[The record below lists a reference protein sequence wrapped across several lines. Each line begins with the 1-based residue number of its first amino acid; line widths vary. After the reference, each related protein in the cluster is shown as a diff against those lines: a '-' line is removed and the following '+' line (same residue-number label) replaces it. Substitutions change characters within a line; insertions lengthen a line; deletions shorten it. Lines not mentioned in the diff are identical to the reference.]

1 MTIDKNLP
9 MVVTGAASG
18 IGAATCRLLTESG
31 HRLIGVD
38 RTVATSFPGT
48 FIQADLA
55 TPEGARTAAARVH
68 DAAPEGISGL
78 ANIAGVPGTAP
89 WRTVLGVN
97 VVGLREI
104 TRTLMPLITES
115 GVIINLSSVVADG
128 WQRNIDALR
137 QFALADDPEAA
148 LDTIASGEEAI
159 DDSYR
164 FSKECVRLLTEHFA
178 AEGLPRRIRVN
189 SVSPGP
195 VATPILDDF
204 KRDHGADK
212 VEGAGELLGRFG
224 ESEDIARVL
233 VFLTRDEARW
243 VNGTDLRVD
252 GGLTA
257 YRNTRTNPATEPSTD
272 GNQGVA
278 LQQ

>member
-1 MTIDKNLP
+1 MSDKNLP

-18 IGAATCRLLTESG
+18 IGAATCRLLTEAG

-38 RTVATSFPGT
+38 RTVATAFPGT
-48 FIQADLA
+48 FIQADLS
-55 TPEGARTAAARVH
+55 TPDGAHAAAAQVR
-68 DAAPEGISGL
+68 DAAPKGISGL
-78 ANIAGVPGTAP
+78 TNIAGVPGTAP

-97 VVGLREI
+97 VVGLREL
-104 TRTLMPLITES
+104 TRALLPLVVEG
-115 GVIINLSSVVADG
+115 GVVVNLSSVVAEG
-128 WQRNIDALR
+128 WQRNIDTLR
-137 QFALADDPEAA
+137 RFALADDPEAA
-148 LDTIASGEEAI
+148 LDAVASGEETI

-204 KRDHGADK
+204 KRDHGVDK

-224 ESEDIARVL
+224 ESEDIARVI
-233 VFLTRDEARW
+233 VFLTRDEAEW
-243 VNGTDLRVD
+243 VNGIDLRVD

-257 YRNTRTNPATEPSTD
+257 YRNTRAD
-272 GNQGVA
+272 A
-278 LQQ
+278 